1 MGSHDSGGGGGR
13 KGGRLGG
20 GGANQTMVV
29 VRGVLVGGRGGCKNN
44 GIRTAC
50 TEEGGLALC
59 CEEGE
64 AFFWICGP
72 GSLLL
77 STREGRGFVLKL
89 PMVWQRAAGL
99 PGAVRMVYKERFKS
113 GPFPGRG

>member
-1 MGSHDSGGGGGR
+1 MWVAMIQGGGEPRGHS
-13 KGGRLGG
+13 LGG
-20 GGANQTMVV
+20 DLL
-29 VRGVLVGGRGGCKNN
+29 RGKGGCKNN

>member
-1 MGSHDSGGGGGR
+1 MGSHDSGGGEP
-13 KGGRLGG
+13 
-20 GGANQTMVV
+20 
-29 VRGVLVGGRGGCKNN
+29 RGHSLRGDLLRGKGGCKNN

-59 CEEGE
+59 CEEVE